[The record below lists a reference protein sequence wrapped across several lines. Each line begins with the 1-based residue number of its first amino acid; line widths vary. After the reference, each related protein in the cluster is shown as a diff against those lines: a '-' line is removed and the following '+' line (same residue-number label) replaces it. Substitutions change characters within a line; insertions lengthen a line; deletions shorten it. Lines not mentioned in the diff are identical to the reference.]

1 VSHRDLTHLG
11 LSGYGSCSLAERTY
25 TGRATTNLQDSV
37 CLVLVYVKLTYCPL
51 CIKLSS
57 LPCKR

>member
-11 LSGYGSCSLAERTY
+11 LSGYGSTSFAQRTY

-37 CLVLVYVKLTYCPL
+37 CLVLVYVKLT
-51 CIKLSS
+51 
-57 LPCKR
+57 